1 MSADGDEIIGRYTEV
16 RGTRTYYEACGVG
29 VPFICVHTAGTDG
42 RLYRHTL
49 PALAAHGFRMI
60 AVDLPGHGKSFPIDW
75 TPIDDLH
82 VFSEWVMEFA
92 GELGLDQP
100 IVMGCS
106 IGGDIAVD
114 LAAHHSGELRAC
126 IALEGAAHTPTFVGA
141 GTLLEPHTISWESIA
156 EAMAPTVILPGA
168 TPDQLQEIVWLHK
181 STTQR
186 VYASDLVGWERQ
198 DVRDRL
204 GDVTL
209 PLMVGLGTGDYFLP
223 EDIVTATVDAVPSAT
238 LVRFENLGH
247 YPMWEDPALVNGA
260 ILDFLDGHGL
270 LPQRVAPPG

>member
-1 MSADGDEIIGRYTEV
+1 MSTDGDEIIGRYTEV
-16 RGTRTYYEACGVG
+16 RGTRTYYESCGDG
-29 VPFICVHTAGTDG
+29 VPFVCVHTAGTDG

-49 PALAAHGFRMI
+49 PALAAHGFRVI
-60 AVDLPGHGKSFPIDW
+60 AVDLPGHGKSFPIHW

-82 VFSEWVMEFA
+82 VYAEWVMDFA
-92 GELGLDQP
+92 SVLGLNRP
-100 IVMGCS
+100 IVLGCS

-114 LAAHHSGELRAC
+114 LAAHHSGDLRAC
-126 IALEGAAHTPTFVGA
+126 IALEGAA
-141 GTLLEPHTISWESIA
+141 
-156 EAMAPTVILPGA
+156 PTVILPDA

-198 DVRDRL
+198 DVRARL
-204 GDVTL
+204 GDITV

-223 EDIVTATVDAVPSAT
+223 EDIVTATVDAVASAT

-247 YPMWEDPALVNGA
+247 YPMWEAPALVNLA
-260 ILDFLDGHGL
+260 VLDFLDGHGL
-270 LPQRVAPPG
+270 LPQRVAPPR